1 MPQPSTPVGVNV
13 ADQWYVRTHFGDVV
27 REHIIFRLIAP
38 RDHTAPRLGAR
49 QVGTSAERWPSMTN
63 YGGEAVAHDMFALL
77 HEAAAPVVTRWNYC
91 TDDPFA
97 VTVEIQTRGNRFVD
111 WVLARDLLVAGLS
124 APAGIGDVRVRP
136 ANMGDWEV
144 TLVEIRSLDG
154 HAVLE
159 VDRDLLAQ
167 FVQATIDAVPLGSE
181 SLAVDID
188 AEIEKITRSC
198 AD

>member
-1 MPQPSTPVGVNV
+1 
-13 ADQWYVRTHFGDVV
+13 
-27 REHIIFRLIAP
+27 
-38 RDHTAPRLGAR
+38 
-49 QVGTSAERWPSMTN
+49 MTN
-63 YGGEAVAHDMFALL
+63 HSSEAVAHDMFALL

-136 ANMGDWEV
+136 ATMGEWEV
-144 TLVEIRSLDG
+144 ILVEIRSPDG

-159 VDRDLLAQ
+159 VDRDLLRE
-167 FVQATIDAVPLGSE
+167 FVEATIDVIPLGNE
-181 SLAVDID
+181 TLAIDID
-188 AEIEKITRSC
+188 AEIAKITHN
-198 AD
+198 

>member
-1 MPQPSTPVGVNV
+1 MDG
-13 ADQWYVRTHFGDVV
+13 HGGDT
-27 REHIIFRLIAP
+27 I
-38 RDHTAPRLGAR
+38 
-49 QVGTSAERWPSMTN
+49 
-63 YGGEAVAHDMFALL
+63 AHDMFALL
-77 HEAAAPVVTRWNYC
+77 REAAAPVVTRWNYC

-97 VTVEIQTRGNRFVD
+97 VTLEIQTRGNRFVD

-136 ANMGDWEV
+136 AQLGEWDV

-159 VDRDLLAQ
+159 VDRHLLRQ
-167 FVQATIDAVPLGSE
+167 FVEATIDVVPLGSE
-181 SLAVDID
+181 STLVDMD

-198 AD
+198 AG